1 LDTGKKDDLLEANRV
16 VLEEWANRDI
26 RGMVDAESQVV
37 DRVIV
42 EEGACIKRSEVRGP
56 TVSGARTV
64 VEEAF
69 VGPYTSVGR
78 DCTIKN
84 SGLEHCVV
92 LDGVRLRDVRQ
103 MKDSILGRNA
113 VVRSSNGNHQGLG
126 LLIGDNAEVLL

>member
-1 LDTGKKDDLLEANRV
+1 M
-16 VLEEWANRDI
+16 LEEWANRDI

-84 SGLEHCVV
+84 SALEHCVV
-92 LDGVRLRDVRQ
+92 LDGVRLKDVRQ

-126 LLIGDNAEVLL
+126 LLIGDDAEVLL